1 MDPIRT
7 ATSQR
12 SRWSNDYG
20 ARHRWT
26 RLTALPLGIESPRKV
41 RIYRRDAH
49 YILNWWDPGAK
60 KNLSERVEGDL
71 LTVLTKARTIDERIV
86 LLKTAGIS
94 TRRRQTHTE
103 LVQKFLDDLGHRA
116 DAGEI
121 DTATIA
127 RYRAALDHYLAFCT
141 QPTVAREFPYAASAN
156 RDFRIAFSAFLQ
168 NRQVHG
174 NGRHGAAPK
183 RMRGQRFV
191 IDSVRA
197 LFEWARDGDRGG
209 LLPDGFKNP
218 FLRAGEKRYLL
229 HGDPLAE
236 PDITVPM
243 AAAFLRTCDDYEIR
257 MFVPLILFGLRAA
270 EPCFLVR
277 EFLQTDWLL
286 VPNIPELDYRTKGR
300 RDKRFPLLAS
310 VDGYWNHLRAET
322 IQGVLFQRRR
332 VVDGRQPS
340 ALAKLSLAEL
350 QDLYRER
357 LQGQQKGH
365 EARKKLRNQLFF
377 EAGGIDYDELKSAF
391 HRIHKQL
398 GWPAAATLKDFRHLF
413 ATTLANAGMPEG
425 YRKYLL
431 GHAPGR
437 DAAVAYTHLNKL
449 REHYERIVTGEYAEI
464 LAVIRERFPD
474 HADKT

>member
-1 MDPIRT
+1 
-7 ATSQR
+7 
-12 SRWSNDYG
+12 
-20 ARHRWT
+20 
-26 RLTALPLGIESPRKV
+26 
-41 RIYRRDAH
+41 
-49 YILNWWDPGAK
+49 
-60 KNLSERVEGDL
+60 
-71 LTVLTKARTIDERIV
+71 
-86 LLKTAGIS
+86 
-94 TRRRQTHTE
+94 
-103 LVQKFLDDLGHRA
+103 
-116 DAGEI
+116 
-121 DTATIA
+121 
-127 RYRAALDHYLAFCT
+127 
-141 QPTVAREFPYAASAN
+141 
-156 RDFRIAFSAFLQ
+156 
-168 NRQVHG
+168 
-174 NGRHGAAPK
+174 
-183 RMRGQRFV
+183 MRGQRFV